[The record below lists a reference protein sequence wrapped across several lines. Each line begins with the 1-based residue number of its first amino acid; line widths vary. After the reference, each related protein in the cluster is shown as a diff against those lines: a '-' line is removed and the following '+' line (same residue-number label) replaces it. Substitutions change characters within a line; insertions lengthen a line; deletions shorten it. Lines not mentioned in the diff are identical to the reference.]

1 MSHLARATGAIALGA
16 ALVLAFPPY
25 DVWFVAVLVSGAFAL
40 MLRGQSLRRSA
51 LFGVL
56 FGLGFFVPFLPWIGL
71 DVGPVP
77 WLLLAALESL
87 FFVPLALGITLVQR
101 VPGWPVWIGAV
112 WVAEEALRGR
122 IPYGGFTWGNL
133 SFSQVDGPLLPL
145 ASLGGAP
152 FVTFAVGVGGGL
164 LAWAVVTR
172 RAWVRVVAVAAAGAV
187 ATSGLL
193 VPAAASEG
201 DTVTVAVVQG
211 NATRP
216 GLDFVGRAREITN
229 NHVEVTH
236 QLAEDVAAGEVEQP
250 DFVIWPENSSDIS
263 PYHDQRTY
271 DAIDGAVRAIGV
283 PVLLSAIVP
292 TEDQK
297 NVRNTSIVWDPRT
310 GPGATYVKRHPMPF
324 GEYIPFRSLAEKIT
338 DAVQRQPRDHL
349 AGDEI
354 GVLDMGAAVVG
365 DVICF
370 EVAFDDVV
378 RDAVTAGGQLITV
391 QTNNATFGF
400 TPMTEQQLAMARL
413 RAVEH
418 GRAVLVAALA
428 GVSAVVAPDGDVLDR
443 AELFTQDVMVDDLR
457 LSDATTL
464 ATELGAWPEWAL
476 SALAVMVALI
486 GLRAGPRTATGS
498 RADDSPSI
506 PAGVA

>member
-1 MSHLARATGAIALGA
+1 SHLARAAGAIALGA
-16 ALVLAFPPY
+16 ALVLAFPPH

-40 MLRGQSLRRSA
+40 VVRDQPLRRSA
-51 LFGVL
+51 LYGVL

-101 VPGWPVWIGAV
+101 GPGWPVWIGAV

-164 LAWAVVTR
+164 LAWAVVVR
-172 RAWVRVVAVAAAGAV
+172 RAWVRVVAVAAAAAV

-193 VPAAASEG
+193 VPAAAPRG

-229 NHVEVTH
+229 NHVEATH
-236 QLAEDVAAGEVEQP
+236 QLAEDVAAGSVEQP
-250 DFVIWPENSSDIS
+250 DFVIWPENSSDVS

-271 DAIDGAVRAIGV
+271 DAVDGAVRAIGV

-365 DVICF
+365 NVICF
-370 EVAFDDVV
+370 EVAFDDIV

-464 ATELGAWPEWAL
+464 ATELGAWPE
-476 SALAVMVALI
+476 
-486 GLRAGPRTATGS
+486 
-498 RADDSPSI
+498 
-506 PAGVA
+506 

>member
-229 NHVEVTH
+229 NHVEATH
-236 QLAEDVAAGEVEQP
+236 QLAEDVAAGEV
-250 DFVIWPENSSDIS
+250 
-263 PYHDQRTY
+263 
-271 DAIDGAVRAIGV
+271 
-283 PVLLSAIVP
+283 
-292 TEDQK
+292 
-297 NVRNTSIVWDPRT
+297 
-310 GPGATYVKRHPMPF
+310 
-324 GEYIPFRSLAEKIT
+324 
-338 DAVQRQPRDHL
+338 
-349 AGDEI
+349 
-354 GVLDMGAAVVG
+354 
-365 DVICF
+365 
-370 EVAFDDVV
+370 
-378 RDAVTAGGQLITV
+378 
-391 QTNNATFGF
+391 
-400 TPMTEQQLAMARL
+400 
-413 RAVEH
+413 
-418 GRAVLVAALA
+418 
-428 GVSAVVAPDGDVLDR
+428 
-443 AELFTQDVMVDDLR
+443 
-457 LSDATTL
+457 
-464 ATELGAWPEWAL
+464 
-476 SALAVMVALI
+476 
-486 GLRAGPRTATGS
+486 
-498 RADDSPSI
+498 
-506 PAGVA
+506 